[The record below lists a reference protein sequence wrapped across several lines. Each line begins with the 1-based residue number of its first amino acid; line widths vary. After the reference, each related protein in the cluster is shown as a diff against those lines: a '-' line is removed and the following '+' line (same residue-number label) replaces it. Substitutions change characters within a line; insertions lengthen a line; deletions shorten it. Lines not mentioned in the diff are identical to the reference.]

1 MKHKAKEKKNHTWQV
16 PDEVLPEETALYVPR
31 KTSRNG
37 AVVFNIAVFLVA
49 CMIVILGSYLL
60 FGCVTSITLIIMLVV
75 SAAAAVNSFHIA
87 LAWERVVVL
96 RLGKVN
102 RIVGPGLYVTI
113 PIIEHGTIRVDQRV
127 IATPF
132 GAEKTLTADLV
143 PVGIDAVLY
152 WIVRDAE
159 EACTEVEDYF
169 MAVTLLA
176 QTAMREAV
184 GRSSLAEVAVRRDQ
198 LDVEIKEDIEKEAA
212 GWGID
217 IVSVKVRD
225 IVIPDELQDV
235 MSLEARAD
243 RERNARMSVVSVER
257 DLAEM
262 LKEAAD
268 IYGDQGAALKLRSML
283 MQYETVRSSGGSV
296 VTVPSSL
303 SDGFVEGNKSQR
315 GQ

>member
-75 SAAAAVNSFHIA
+75 SAAAVNSFHIV

-184 GRSSLAEVAVRRDQ
+184 GRSSLAEVAIRRDQ

>member
-75 SAAAAVNSFHIA
+75 SAAAVNSFHIA

-184 GRSSLAEVAVRRDQ
+184 GRSSLAEVAIRRDQ

-268 IYGDQGAALKLRSML
+268 IYMAIKAP
-283 MQYETVRSSGGSV
+283 RSSSV
-296 VTVPSSL
+296 LCLCSM
-303 SDGFVEGNKSQR
+303 R
-315 GQ
+315 R

>member
-75 SAAAAVNSFHIA
+75 SAAAVNSFHIA

-143 PVGIDAVLY
+143 PG
-152 WIVRDAE
+152 RHR
-159 EACTEVEDYF
+159 CCP
-169 MAVTLLA
+169 LLDCSRCRRSLHGGRRLLHGGHA
-176 QTAMREAV
+176 SGPDGDEGSGGALLV
-184 GRSSLAEVAVRRDQ
+184 GRGCN
-198 LDVEIKEDIEKEAA
+198 K
-212 GWGID
+212 
-217 IVSVKVRD
+217 
-225 IVIPDELQDV
+225 
-235 MSLEARAD
+235 ARPA
-243 RERNARMSVVSVER
+243 
-257 DLAEM
+257 
-262 LKEAAD
+262 
-268 IYGDQGAALKLRSML
+268 
-283 MQYETVRSSGGSV
+283 
-296 VTVPSSL
+296 
-303 SDGFVEGNKSQR
+303 
-315 GQ
+315 

>member
-75 SAAAAVNSFHIA
+75 SAAAVNSFHIA

-303 SDGFVEGNKSQR
+303 SDGFVEVNKSQR

>member
-75 SAAAAVNSFHIA
+75 SAAAVNSFHIA

-184 GRSSLAEVAVRRDQ
+184 GRSSLAAVAIRRDQ
-198 LDVEIKEDIEKEAA
+198 LDVEIKEDLEKEAA

>member
-75 SAAAAVNSFHIA
+75 SAAAVNSFHIA

-184 GRSSLAEVAVRRDQ
+184 GRSSLAEVALRRDQ

>member
-75 SAAAAVNSFHIA
+75 SAAAVNSFHIA

-143 PVGIDAVLY
+143 PVGIDAILY

-184 GRSSLAEVAVRRDQ
+184 GRSSLAEVAIRRDQ

>member
-75 SAAAAVNSFHIA
+75 SAAAVNSFHIA

-102 RIVGPGLYVTI
+102 RIVGSGLYVTI

>member
-16 PDEVLPEETALYVPR
+16 PDEVLPGETALYVPR

-75 SAAAAVNSFHIA
+75 SAAAVNSFHIA

-184 GRSSLAEVAVRRDQ
+184 GRSSLAEVAIRRDQ

>member
-37 AVVFNIAVFLVA
+37 AVVFNIAVFLAA

-75 SAAAAVNSFHIA
+75 SAAAVNSFHIA

-198 LDVEIKEDIEKEAA
+198 LDVEIKEDLEKEAA